1 MKKNEI
7 IDILKTIQYPGFSRD
22 IVSFGMIK
30 NITFEDNMI
39 NISLS
44 INTDNQENLKK
55 VENEIIKKFPQNKV
69 SISFEKPSNQTNAN
83 QEVVKKNLPQI
94 KYVIAIASGKGGVG
108 KSTIALN
115 LATTL
120 SKTHRVG
127 LLDLDIYGPSL
138 PKLINENSQ
147 PQMTDERK
155 LIPIKKF
162 NMELMS
168 FGFINNQNSP
178 TIWRGPMVA
187 RMTQQF
193 FDDVEWG
200 ELDYLILDLPPGTG
214 DIQLTLVQKLALT
227 GAIII
232 TTPQELAL
240 LDVRKGADM
249 FKKVNTPVLGVIEN
263 MTHFLCP
270 HCHEETQIFPGK
282 GGEEESTRLNVP
294 LLGKIFLNPD
304 MAMSAENGTPYVLSH
319 EKSIITN
326 EYDKISQQINS
337 ILTNNFSYQT
347 K

>member
-1 MKKNEI
+1 MTKEKILN
-7 IDILKTIQYPGFSRD
+7 ILKTIQYPGFSRD
-22 IVSFGMIK
+22 IVSFGMVKTISIE
-30 NITFEDNMI
+30 NDII
-39 NISLS
+39 NVSLS

-55 VENEIIKKFPQNKV
+55 VESEIIKKLKNNKV
-69 SISFEKPSNQTNAN
+69 SINFEKPEKQTNIN
-83 QEVVKKNLPQI
+83 QENVKQNIPQI
-94 KYVIAIASGKGGVG
+94 KQIIAIASGKGGVG

-120 SKTHRVG
+120 SKTNKVG
-127 LLDLDIYGPSL
+127 ILDLDIYGPSL
-138 PKLINENSQ
+138 PKLVNVNTQ
-147 PQMTDERK
+147 PQMTNEKK
-155 LIPIKKF
+155 LIPINKF
-162 NMELMS
+162 NMKLMS
-168 FGFINNQNSP
+168 FGFINTQNSP

-214 DIQLTLVQKLALT
+214 DIQLTLVQKLAIS

-270 HCHEETQIFPGK
+270 HCNKETQIFPGK
-282 GGEEESTRLNVP
+282 GGEEESARLNVP

-304 MAMSAENGTPYVLSH
+304 IAISAENGVPYVLNYENSV
-319 EKSIITN
+319 ITS
-326 EYDKISQQINS
+326 EYDKMAQQISS
-337 ILTNNFSYQT
+337 ILNNNFSY
-347 K
+347 KS